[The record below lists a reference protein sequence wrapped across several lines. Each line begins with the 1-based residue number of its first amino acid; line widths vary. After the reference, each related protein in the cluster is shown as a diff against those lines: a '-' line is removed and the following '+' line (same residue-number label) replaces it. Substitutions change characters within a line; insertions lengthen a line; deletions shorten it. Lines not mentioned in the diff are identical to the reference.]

1 MESNAIPAVLAEIP
15 FMHALPD
22 STRDDLIRVIKDV
35 STPETIEEG
44 TVVFTQGE
52 PGTDIGYFLL
62 EGDIEIA
69 KSGAIP
75 LQKSGPEL
83 LGEMK
88 QFNPV
93 GLRTATVN
101 ALSSLDVLS
110 FKWPELHSAL
120 EAYLS
125 ADAFQAVEQ
134 ALENYAWEHFTEQ

>member
-1 MESNAIPAVLAEIP
+1 MESDAIPAVLAEIP

-22 STRDDLIRVIKDV
+22 STRNDLTRIIMDV
-35 STPETIEEG
+35 SSLETIEEG

-62 EGDIEIA
+62 EGDFEVL
-69 KSGAIP
+69 KSGAMT

-101 ALSSLDVLS
+101 ALTSLDVLT
-110 FKWPELHSAL
+110 FKWTELHSTL
-120 EAYLS
+120 EAGLS